1 MEKIKLRGDI
11 KCWKCTL
18 CLKNGGGGAPENKLL
33 KGKFLGFVLE
43 LLRFKKPIL
52 LCHPEGETRRI
63 YKNGIQE
70 ILRFAQN
77 DKKCAFTMAE
87 VLITLGIIG
96 IVIAM
101 TLPSIIGKYQKK
113 VTAERLKQTYSIL
126 SQAFLRSQVDNGE
139 PREWNLERYSKN
151 DSAALEEICKL
162 YIEPYLQMNGKS
174 KRGSLK
180 NAGWKSYHLLSG
192 EVSERPS
199 INNSAMYIM
208 PLANGVSIMLSF
220 KSDATKLNGLLIYV
234 DINGPAGP
242 NISGIDG
249 FCLSLNF
256 ENAQLSFWNS
266 DQPRDYIKQN
276 ICTRKT
282 GGVNTSLG
290 CGALIFKDNW
300 EIREDY
306 PWK

>member
-1 MEKIKLRGDI
+1 MHAILEKR
-11 KCWKCTL
+11 
-18 CLKNGGGGAPENKLL
+18 GGGAPENKLL
-33 KGKFLGFVLE
+33 KGNFLGLVLN
-43 LLRFKKPIL
+43 LLKFKKPIL
-52 LCHPEGETRRI
+52 PCHPEGRARRI
-63 YKNGIQE
+63 SKKNKQE

-87 VLITLGIIG
+87 VLITIGIIG
-96 IVIAM
+96 IIAAM
-101 TLPSIIGKYQKK
+101 TLPSLIGNYQKK
-113 VTAERLKQTYSIL
+113 VTVERLKQTYSIL

-139 PREWNLERYSKN
+139 PREWDLGRYSKN

-162 YIEPYLQMNGKS
+162 YIEPYLQMNGKP

-208 PLANGVSIMLSF
+208 PLANGVSIMPSF
-220 KSDATKLNGLLIYV
+220 NSDSSGKLVGLLIYV

-249 FCLSLNF
+249 FCLSLYF
-256 ENAQLSFWNS
+256 ENAQLSFWGS
-266 DQPRDYIKQN
+266 GQSREYIKQN
-276 ICTRKT
+276 SCTRKT

-290 CGALIFKDNW
+290 CGALIFRDNW
-300 EIREDY
+300 EITADY
-306 PWK
+306 PW

>member
-1 MEKIKLRGDI
+1 MHAILEKR
-11 KCWKCTL
+11 
-18 CLKNGGGGAPENKLL
+18 GGGAPENKLL
-33 KGKFLGFVLE
+33 KGKNLVFVLN
-43 LLRFKKPIL
+43 LLKFKKPIL
-52 LCHPEGETRRI
+52 PCHPEGRARRI
-63 YKNGIQE
+63 SKKNKQE

-87 VLITLGIIG
+87 VLITIGIIG
-96 IVIAM
+96 IIAAM
-101 TLPSIIGKYQKK
+101 TLPSLIGNYQKK
-113 VTAERLKQTYSIL
+113 VTVERLKQTYSIL

-139 PREWNLERYSKN
+139 PREWDLERYSKN

-162 YIEPYLQMNGKS
+162 YIEPYLQINGKS

-199 INNSAMYIM
+199 INNPAMYTM

-220 KSDATKLNGLLIYV
+220 KSDWTKLNGLLIYV
-234 DINGPAGP
+234 DTNGPAGP

-256 ENAQLSFWNS
+256 EDAKLSFWNS
-266 DQPRDYIKQN
+266 EQPREYIKQN
-276 ICTRKT
+276 NCTRKT

-290 CGALIFKDNW
+290 CGALIFRDNW
-300 EIREDY
+300 EIKEDY